1 MGTVVFAAIGQ
12 LIIKSRVDIHG
23 QVPDGWRDK
32 FFYFA
37 HLVFDPYVMFAFFL
51 AFLSALSW
59 MAAVSKFE
67 LNFVYPLLIVSLLL
81 VTVISST
88 LLLHESFTVQKLVG
102 VMLIS
107 AGAIVM
113 IKAG

>member
-1 MGTVVFAAIGQ
+1 
-12 LIIKSRVDIHG
+12 
-23 QVPDGWRDK
+23 
-32 FFYFA
+32 
-37 HLVFDPYVMFAFFL
+37 
-51 AFLSALSW
+51 
-59 MAAVSKFE
+59 
-67 LNFVYPLLIVSLLL
+67 
-81 VTVISST
+81 VISST